1 MTLFFPS
8 EISAIPINRY
18 MPEINFFKLCE
29 SVLEEANRA
38 HLFDIARQAKNWRK
52 KYSQAKTLRDR
63 ADAREQLIV
72 LQDFLRDEFG
82 RDLNGDEF
90 TAAIEASS
98 FYNNGLLNLT
108 PVMISKLR

>member
-1 MTLFFPS
+1 
-8 EISAIPINRY
+8 

-90 TAAIEASS
+90 GRDLNGDEFTAAIEASS